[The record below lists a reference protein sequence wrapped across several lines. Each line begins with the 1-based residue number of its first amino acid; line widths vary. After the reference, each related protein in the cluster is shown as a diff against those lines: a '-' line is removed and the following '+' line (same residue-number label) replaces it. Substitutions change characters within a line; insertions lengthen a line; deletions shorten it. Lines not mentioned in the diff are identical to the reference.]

1 MSQIVCIIK
10 NTFLFK
16 KRPGKIL
23 RKIQYFLFFA
33 HSLSLEALQYTVK
46 KKKKSRHCIKVSFIS
61 ISVNVI
67 EEEM

>member
-23 RKIQYFLFFA
+23 RKIQYFLVFA
-33 HSLSLEALQYTVK
+33 HSLSLEALQYTVNINK
-46 KKKKSRHCIKVSFIS
+46 KVQALY
-61 ISVNVI
+61 
-67 EEEM
+67 